1 LIYWRLIEKPQIEV
15 DFMSGGYTGNLLIVD
30 LKRQSA
36 SVENTNLKDAKDFIG
51 AKGLGAKILF
61 DRLKKGTDPLSPD
74 NILMFTTGPITGTVA
89 QTSGRG
95 TVVTKSPQTGLFLDS
110 HFGGVFAAEMKR
122 AGWDII
128 IIKNRADSPVYLAIN
143 NDNVEFKDAS
153 ALWGKE
159 CLETHNILQDKEGK
173 TKTAVIGP
181 AGENLVK
188 FSAITIDGHRHA
200 GRGGSGAV
208 MGSKNLK
215 AIVLSGSTKVPL
227 DKEDE
232 FRKKAKEVL
241 RQIQEND
248 FVPKRRKY
256 GTPYWVKPINEEGF
270 IPTRNF
276 QEGIFEF
283 ADQINAEIM
292 QSRIVDGG
300 GACFNCVIACWNKS
314 SIKSGPFKGINMIG
328 PEYETIALM
337 GSNLGMKSIED
348 VAYICNV
355 CNELGMD
362 TISLGGVLGFAIEAY
377 KKKIISKEDL
387 NNNYIDWGKPKEL
400 AKLIKDIAYRRGKIA
415 DILAEGSKIASEKLG
430 KGSKDFAV
438 QVNGLEIPGYD
449 PRGTFGMGLAYATS
463 DRGAC
468 HQRAWTVKAEL
479 YSPEFERFSFKDK
492 AQMVKDVQDERAA
505 FFSLVLCDF
514 APISVENCVDMWNLS
529 TGFDHT
535 VESYLKCGERIWNLV
550 RLFNIREGHNP
561 SDDTLPERI
570 FKDSFTK
577 GPVKGV
583 HIKKDDFEKSLQ
595 EYYSIRGWDN
605 KGIPTKQKL
614 EELGIEKLV
623 I

>member
-1 LIYWRLIEKPQIEV
+1 
-15 DFMSGGYTGNLLIVD
+15 MSGGYTGKILIVD
-30 LKRQSA
+30 LKKQTT
-36 SVENTNLKDAKDFIG
+36 SVEKTKLSDAKKFIG

-74 NILMFTTGPITGTVA
+74 NILMFTTGPLTGTVA

-95 TVVTKSPQTGLFLDS
+95 TVITKSPQTGLFVDS

-128 IIKNRADSPVYLAIN
+128 IINNRAENPIYLFIKD
-143 NDNVEFKDAS
+143 DNIEFKDAS
-153 ALWGKE
+153 KLWEKQ
-159 CLETHNILQDKEGK
+159 CLETHNALQEKKGK

-208 MGSKNLK
+208 MGSKKLK
-215 AIVLSGSTKVPL
+215 AIALSGSSKIPL
-227 DKEDE
+227 YNEDK

-241 RQIQEND
+241 VQIQEND
-248 FVPKRRKY
+248 FVPKRRKF

-270 IPTRNF
+270 LPTRNF
-276 QEGIFEF
+276 QEGRFEF
-283 ADQINAEIM
+283 ANEINADSM
-292 QSRIVDGG
+292 QEKIVDGG

-314 SIKSGPFKGINMIG
+314 SIKSGPFKGIKMIG

-337 GSNLGMKSIED
+337 GSNLGMQSIED
-348 VAYICNV
+348 VAYICNI

-362 TISLGGVLGFAIEAY
+362 TISLGGVLGFTIEAFE
-377 KKKIISKEDL
+377 KGIISKKDL
-387 NNNYIDWGKPKEL
+387 NNNSIGWGKPKEL
-400 AKLIKDIAYRRGKIA
+400 AKLIEEIAYRKGKIA

-430 KGSKDFAV
+430 KGSEDFAV

-514 APISVENCVDMWNLS
+514 APISVENCVDMWNFS
-529 TGFDHT
+529 TGFNHT
-535 VESYLKCGERIWNLV
+535 VDSYLECGERIWNLI
-550 RLFNIREGHNP
+550 RLFNLREGHNT

-577 GPVKGV
+577 GPVRGV

-595 EYYSIRGWDN
+595 EYYSIRGWDK
-605 KGIPTKQKL
+605 KGIPTNNKL
-614 EELGIEKLV
+614 REIGLENMV